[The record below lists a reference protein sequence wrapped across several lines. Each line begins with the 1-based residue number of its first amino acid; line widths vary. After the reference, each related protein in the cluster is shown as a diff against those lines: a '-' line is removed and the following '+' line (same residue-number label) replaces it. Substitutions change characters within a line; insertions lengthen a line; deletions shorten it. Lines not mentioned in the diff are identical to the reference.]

1 MGTIEGMT
9 TTSNTGSPL
18 VTYSRAKRAK
28 RKAPGQDVENA
39 ADARKPGDAAED
51 TADGASNFIKGA
63 IKRPGSLHSALNVA
77 QSQRIPAS
85 KVAAAAN
92 SSNPNLRRK
101 AQLAKTLKAMTKK

>member
-1 MGTIEGMT
+1 MATIEGMT

-39 ADARKPGDAAED
+39 ADARRPGDAAED
-51 TADGASNFIKGA
+51 VADGA
-63 IKRPGSLHSALNVA
+63 
-77 QSQRIPAS
+77 
-85 KVAAAAN
+85 
-92 SSNPNLRRK
+92 SNPNLRRK